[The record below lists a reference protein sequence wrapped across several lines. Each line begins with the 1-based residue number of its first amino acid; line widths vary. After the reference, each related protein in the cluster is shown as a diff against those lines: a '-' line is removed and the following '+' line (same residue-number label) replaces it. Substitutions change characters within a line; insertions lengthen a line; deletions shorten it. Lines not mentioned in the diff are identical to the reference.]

1 MSTLILDRVWINRLD
16 TGEAVAAKS
25 WDRSRDMSVEGDVRT
40 YGAGRRRSVTQV
52 GRRNVM
58 AFTLRRLSTL
68 QVVRLE
74 GWLGEAVMYR
84 DYRSQ
89 RFVGAYYG
97 LDFKEY
103 SVEPDF
109 YDIGITL
116 HEVTWREGVV

>member
-16 TGEAVAAKS
+16 TGEAVSAKS
-25 WDRSRDMSVEGDVRT
+25 WDRARDMSVEGDVRT
-40 YGAGRRRSVTQV
+40 YGAGRRRSVMQV

-84 DYRSQ
+84 DYRGQ

-103 SVEPDF
+103 IVEPDV